1 MRVGVLR
8 LQDLRNY
15 GSAEFRPAPGTT
27 LVVGDNGS
35 GKSSLLEAA
44 GMFSTLSSPR
54 ASSMKVVVRE
64 GAEEG
69 GAKLETTDGAD
80 LEIRIRNART
90 VLRIGTS
97 PAQAKDFLGR
107 FRSVLFTPEDLD
119 LIRGEPA
126 LRRRAL
132 DDLLVQL
139 RPRYR
144 AIRQEFERALKQRNA
159 ALRDGLQMQAELY
172 GQPLAASAAQV
183 LESRR
188 DVAEKLQP
196 AAAELYVELAEKG
209 SLGLIYQDTSG
220 AGGLSGE
227 DLVEHFSRV
236 YTGSLAKDLE
246 RGRTTIGPHRDD
258 LEVLMNGRQARWYAS
273 RGEQRSATL
282 AFRFAEL
289 RLLPEAVLLL
299 DDVLSELDPERRRR
313 VFETTAGVQTVVT
326 TTDADAVPAAAK
338 VESVWRVAE
347 GVLCEAGGS
356 A

>member
-1 MRVGVLR
+1 MRVEVLR

-15 GSAEFRPAPGTT
+15 RGAEFRPAPGTT
-27 LVVGDNGS
+27 VVVGDNGS

-44 GMFSTLSSPR
+44 GMFSTLGSPR
-54 ASSMKVVVRE
+54 TSSLRVVVRQ
-64 GAEEG
+64 GCEEG
-69 GAKLETTDGAD
+69 GAKLETTDGAE

-90 VLRIGTS
+90 VLRLGTS

-119 LIRGEPA
+119 LVRGEPA

-172 GQPLAASAAQV
+172 GEPLAKSAADV

-188 DVAEKLQP
+188 DVAEKLEP
-196 AAAELYVELAEKG
+196 AAAELYSELAEKG
-209 SLGLIYQDTSG
+209 SMRLVYRDTSE
-220 AGGLSGE
+220 AGDLSGE
-227 DLVEHFSRV
+227 DLVAHFSRA
-236 YTGSLAKDLE
+236 YNDSLYRDME

-258 LEVLMNGRQARWYAS
+258 LDVLMDDQQARWYAS

-282 AFRFAEL
+282 AFRLAEL

-313 VFETTAGVQTVVT
+313 VFETTAGAQTIVT
-326 TTDADAVPAAAK
+326 ATDADAIPAAAK
-338 VESVWRVAE
+338 VESVWRVTG
-347 GVLCEAGGS
+347 GVLEES